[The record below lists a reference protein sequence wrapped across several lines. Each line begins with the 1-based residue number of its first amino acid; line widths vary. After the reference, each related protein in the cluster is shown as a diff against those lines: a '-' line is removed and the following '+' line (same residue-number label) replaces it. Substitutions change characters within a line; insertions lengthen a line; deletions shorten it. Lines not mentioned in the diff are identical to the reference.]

1 MLWNMPYM
9 RRTNA
14 AFVAW
19 ILNQT
24 NGLYFTGK
32 GAGCLAAVEVYM
44 ICAACWCCRGFCQPA
59 ACNTERPHRCPAGY
73 GPVDQGAFNQ
83 YYEQEIKGKPIN
95 KVGPPVQKGRC
106 CRILQLLGCL

>member
-19 ILNQT
+19 ILSQT
-24 NGLYFTGK
+24 NGLYFF
-32 GAGCLAAVEVYM
+32 GAPWWWGRAEGGRPCVLLGLLLWHLCISPGCLKQKLAA
-44 ICAACWCCRGFCQPA
+44 AWA
-59 ACNTERPHRCPAGY
+59 AGY

-83 YYEQEIKGKPIN
+83 YYEKEIRGKPIN
-95 KVGPPVQKGRC
+95 KVGGRAGY
-106 CRILQLLGCL
+106 REAYQTDRQHHG